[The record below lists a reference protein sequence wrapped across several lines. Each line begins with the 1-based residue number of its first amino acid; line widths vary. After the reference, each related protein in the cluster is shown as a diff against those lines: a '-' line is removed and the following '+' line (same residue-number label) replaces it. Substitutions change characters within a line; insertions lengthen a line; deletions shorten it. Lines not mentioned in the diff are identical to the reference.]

1 MDEKMGETG
10 LNFKYDTDPEKQ
22 NDSGAVNISLSIPND
37 RFGADF
43 NKNNDG
49 DFMDRNAAL
58 DFDGNH
64 HIENEIERHIAE
76 IKSAYRF

>member
-1 MDEKMGETG
+1 MGETG
-10 LNFKYDTDPEKQ
+10 LNFKYDTNNMDYMENKH

-37 RFGADF
+37 RFGGDF

-49 DFMDRNAAL
+49 EFMEGAL
-58 DFDGNH
+58 DLDGNY
-64 HIENEIERHIAE
+64 HIESEIERHIAE